1 MVPFHK
7 IVFACLFLIL
17 ASSCGLVNEE
27 EVIVPAYISVPSFT
41 FETNPDNSQGA
52 NSQTFNDMWISDGG
66 IVLGAI
72 GTPALLPIQKHGAT
86 EIKIDAGISNTGQD
100 NSRLIYP
107 FVASYIQTKDLKPGV
122 IDTIK
127 PVFKYLAG
135 TGFKFIEDF
144 DRITRTFE
152 FNSLYYKTG
161 DTILAVNDK
170 NSWRAGNFCGK
181 VEMTA
186 DQDLIQLVT
195 KEEYTLDGAG
205 APAFIEIDYKSN
217 LPLDIGY
224 YYIDPVTAT
233 KSSNNS
239 VVGTYPNTEWKKLY
253 VDLTGEITSRRAGT
267 KYIIYIAVYN
277 PDKIATSIYIDNIK
291 LVYFK

>member
-1 MVPFHK
+1 MVPFYK
-7 IVFACLFLIL
+7 IASVYLLLVL

-52 NSQTFNDMWISDGG
+52 NSQAFNDMWISDGG

-72 GTPALLPIQKHGAT
+72 GTPALFPIQKHGAT
-86 EIKIDAGISNTGQD
+86 EVKIDAGISNTGQN

-107 FVASYIQTKDLKPGV
+107 FVASYVQVKDLKPGV

-127 PVFKYLAG
+127 PVFKYLSG

-152 FNSLYYKTG
+152 FNPLYYKPG
-161 DTILAVNDK
+161 DTILPVNDK
-170 NSWRAGNFCGK
+170 NSWRPGNFCGK
-181 VEMTA
+181 VEMTP
-186 DQDLIQLVT
+186 DQDLIQLIT
-195 KEEYTLDGAG
+195 KEEYTLQGSG
-205 APAFIEIDYKSN
+205 SPAFIEIDYKSN
-217 LPLDIGY
+217 LALDIGY
-224 YYIDPVTAT
+224 YYIDPITG

-239 VVGTYPNTEWKKLY
+239 VIGTYPNTEWKKLY

-277 PDKIATSIYIDNIK
+277 PDKIETSIYIDNIK